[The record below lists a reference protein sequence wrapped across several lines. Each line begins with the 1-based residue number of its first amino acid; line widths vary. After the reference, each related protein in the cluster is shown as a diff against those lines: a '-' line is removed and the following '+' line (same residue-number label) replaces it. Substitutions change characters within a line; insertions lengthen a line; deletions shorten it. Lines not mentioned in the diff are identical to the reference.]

1 MIHLSAMTHVDVIA
15 TCVTRTANST
25 AYGRPLFGGRNAA
38 HVFMACTNR
47 LFVTDSS
54 SID

>member
-25 AYGRPLFGGRNAA
+25 AYGRPLFGGLNAA

-54 SID
+54 ID